1 MNRDDM
7 LEREYRDYINA
18 ANREPLPDDEYGR
31 IAACDVLTA
40 AYGIDRYP
48 NPKTEKQRE
57 QAATAANY
65 GGCFD
70 ACGEAEPSCRE

>member
-1 MNRDDM
+1 M

-48 NPKTEKQRE
+48 NPKVRE
-57 QAATAANY
+57 EREHAATAALQKK
-65 GGCFD
+65 GGFFD
-70 ACGEAEPSCRE
+70 AHGGDDPCRE